1 MLEEVGA
8 YIENMIIYKTII
20 PFFRRIMSL
29 EKKGEGKMLIPLS
42 VKDKSIETSGI
53 TKDYRNAISEFIW
66 NGFEANASCVSIDY
80 VENSAFGIDVLTIC
94 DNGEGICYEQLN
106 DTFGSFLASNK
117 NGLASSA
124 KTKAN
129 KGKGRFSF
137 TAFSQKAIWHSVYLK
152 DGELNEFDITIY
164 SDKKD
169 QAECSPCCKTDGKH
183 TGTTVTFYDVYG
195 LTTENMDFNNLEH
208 ELLQNFAWYLYLF
221 RSKRLS
227 IKIREKELDYQ
238 KHIDTAFSITVRE
251 KIEDYFFD
259 ITIIVWKT
267 SIKEKF
273 CCYYFNNQNEYRY
286 KDTTLFNRN
295 TVSFCHSVY
304 VKSDFFDEL
313 GEIPDD
319 DDQISL
325 FDNDAKNVLRKLRSK
340 IKKLIEKQMSAFLS
354 VKSEQAIDR
363 MINER
368 KTFPKHSDDPYGKM
382 KSKVLREVTIALYK
396 LEPRVF
402 YKLSPIQEKSL
413 LAMLDLLL
421 DSEERENILFII
433 EKIVDL
439 TPEQRTDFSNILK
452 KTELEN
458 LIETIKFVENRF
470 KVIELLR
477 KLIYEMPD
485 YANERDHIQK
495 IIENHFWLFGEQ
507 YTLVSA
513 DKRMQKTLESY
524 THLLYGKS
532 AEKVVLEPDLEN
544 ERRMDIFLSRIR
556 SVETGFNT
564 VTEENLIVELKAP
577 NKKLTLQVLRQ
588 IEDYM
593 EYVRRQPQFNSSYR
607 KWKFIAVC
615 RELDDAVAG
624 RYEAFKEKGKV
635 GLVSMVSNY
644 EVYALTWDDIFRGFD
659 LVNKPILERLKYDRE
674 MLSQELLDGIS
685 MQEGREKANAITE
698 TIVGMSLSS

>member
-1 MLEEVGA
+1 
-8 YIENMIIYKTII
+8 
-20 PFFRRIMSL
+20 
-29 EKKGEGKMLIPLS
+29 MLIPLS

-66 NGFEANASCVSIDY
+66 NGFEANASCVCIDY
-80 VENSAFGIDVLTIC
+80 VENPAFGIDVLTIS
-94 DNGEGICYEQLN
+94 DNGEGICYEQIR

-137 TAFSQKAIWHSVYLK
+137 TAFSQKAIWRSVYSK
-152 DGELNEFDITIY
+152 DGVLNEFDITIY

-169 QAECSPCCKTDGKH
+169 QAECSQCSKTDKKH
-183 TGTTVTFYDVYG
+183 TGTTVTFYDVFG
-195 LTTENMDFNNLEH
+195 LTSENLDFNNLEH
-208 ELLQNFAWYLYLF
+208 ELLKNFAWYLYLF
-221 RSKRLS
+221 KNKNLS
-227 IKIREKELDYQ
+227 IKIKEKELDYQ

-251 KIEDYFFD
+251 KIEGYFFD
-259 ITIIVWKT
+259 ITIIVWKDP
-267 SIKEKF
+267 IKEKF
-273 CCYYFNNQNEYRY
+273 CCYYFNNQNKYCN

-319 DDQISL
+319 DDQISF
-325 FDNDAKNVLRKLRSK
+325 FDNEEAKSVLRKLRSK

-354 VKSEQAIDR
+354 VRSEQAIDK

-368 KTFPKHSDDPYGKM
+368 KTFPKHSDDHYGRM

-402 YKLSPIQEKSL
+402 YRLTPIQEKSL

-439 TPEQRTDFSNILK
+439 TPEQRADFSNILK
-452 KTELEN
+452 KSELEN

-470 KVIELLR
+470 KVIELLK
-477 KLIYEMPD
+477 KLIYEMPN

-495 IIENHFWLFGEQ
+495 IIERHFWLFGEQ

-513 DKRMQKTLESY
+513 DKRMQKALESY
-524 THLLYGKS
+524 SNLLYGES
-532 AEKVVLEPDLEN
+532 AEKVSLEPDLEN
-544 ERRMDIFLSRIR
+544 ERRMDIFLCRKR
-556 SVETGFNT
+556 NVETEFNT
-564 VTEENLIVELKAP
+564 ITEENLIVELKAP
-577 NKKLTLQVLRQ
+577 NKKLTIQVLRQ

-593 EYVRRQPQFNSSYR
+593 EYVKRQPLFNSSYR

-624 RYEAFKEKGKV
+624 RYEAFKDKGKV
-635 GLVSMVSNY
+635 GLVSIVSNY
-644 EVYALTWDDIFRGFD
+644 EVYALTWDDIFRGFE
-659 LVNKPILERLKYDRE
+659 LVNKPILERLQYDRE
-674 MLSQELLDGIS
+674 MLSQELLEEIS
-685 MQEGREKANAITE
+685 IQEGREKANVMTE
-698 TIVGMSLSS
+698 TIVGMNLSS